1 MIFSYF
7 PHHFSCVDERRFPL
21 VLNGVGRGVENGG
34 AFRSPFCGFLHVRW
48 RNLNALLTW
57 HKEYILGMMGFQNSA
72 QIVGVVTLRRP
83 RQPHVADHLGGDR
96 KLHLSG

>member
-34 AFRSPFCGFLHVRW
+34 GIQEPLLRVLAC
-48 RNLNALLTW
+48 AL
-57 HKEYILGMMGFQNSA
+57 A
-72 QIVGVVTLRRP
+72 
-83 RQPHVADHLGGDR
+83 
-96 KLHLSG
+96 